1 MRAPSICD
9 SQPPPL
15 LLCVARRFFLLLA
28 TIVTTGSTPSAKP
41 SALAAHTVTAVA
53 TAAAALASTAALAA
67 AALAAAAHATAPNVV
82 LDLGDAPLMF
92 LLRLIADL
100 SRPAA
105 RGFFERPLGLV
116 TEAIVPDT
124 VKRGTESG

>member
-28 TIVTTGSTPSAKP
+28 TIVTTVAPLRYPSATP

-53 TAAAALASTAALAA
+53 TAAAALASTA

-105 RGFFERPLGLV
+105 RGFFRAPVG
-116 TEAIVPDT
+116 P
-124 VKRGTESG
+124 RS